1 MGDSDRGEITRILS
15 VLEEA
20 GYEDVLV
27 LDQESADKVLT
38 ERRRELID
46 QIESMDGQSVSELA
60 TQLNRKKSAVSRDLS
75 VLYEYNVINF
85 EREGK
90 RKIPVLKHGTIMTKP
105 MVLGGDLEDTTTT
118 TTDTRDDTT
127 GQLDS
132 EREPSEHRYDADA
145 LSALVSQI
153 DSYEFDSVI
162 NIGRFGAT
170 TKVVRETGDIAVLK
184 TVSGPDS
191 EESRRLI
198 ECEIAALERVGDHEH
213 IISLLDSG
221 TEPQPWLVTEY
232 APYGTLRESSPLQIS
247 AGIDV
252 VQQII
257 DAMRYAHSMS
267 IPHGDLKP
275 GNIILNT
282 EPGAPQVRIIDWGTA
297 LASLDTSAS
306 SLFLTRA
313 YAPPELTGSESA
325 SSATSTT
332 TVPRDSRQDIGQ
344 SEYERV
350 DIYQLGKILYDILT
364 SGHHAPPHNASGDE
378 TTAEVLPPSAINQ
391 SLPQELDDVVLKALA
406 ADPDDRYQT
415 IEAFW
420 NELEP
425 VIEKYGL

>member
-1 MGDSDRGEITRILS
+1 MRGSDEGDITRILS

-46 QIESMDGQSVSELA
+46 QIESMDAQSVSELA

-90 RKIPVLKHGTIMTKP
+90 RKIPILKHESIMTKP
-105 MVLGGDLEDTTTT
+105 MVIGGDLEDTTTT

-132 EREPSEHRYDADA
+132 EGEPSEHQYDADA

-170 TKVVRETGDIAVLK
+170 TKVIRETGDIGVLK

-191 EESRRLI
+191 EESRLLI
-198 ECEIAALERVGDHEH
+198 ECEIAALKRVGDHQH

-232 APYGTLRESSPLQIS
+232 APYGTLQESFPLQIS

-257 DAMRYAHSMS
+257 DAMLYAHSMS

-275 GNIILNT
+275 SNIILNT
-282 EPGAPQVRIIDWGTA
+282 EPSAPQVRIIDWGTA
-297 LASLDTSAS
+297 LASLDTSES

-313 YAPPELTGSESA
+313 YAPPELVGSESA
-325 SSATSTT
+325 SSSTT

-344 SEYERV
+344 SEYERI
-350 DIYQLGKILYDILT
+350 DIYQLGKIVYDILT
-364 SGHHAPPHNASGDE
+364 SGYPAPSHTASGDE